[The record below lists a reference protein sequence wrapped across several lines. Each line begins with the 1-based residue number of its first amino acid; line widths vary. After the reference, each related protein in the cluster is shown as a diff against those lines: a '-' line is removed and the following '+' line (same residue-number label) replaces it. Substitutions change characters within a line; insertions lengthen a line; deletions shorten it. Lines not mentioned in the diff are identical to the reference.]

1 MKTTYRVASEILFIL
16 QFKGHNDIIHLNR
29 LNVAGL
35 FACHRRFNMSVSVIV
50 YAGSA
55 ASGLF
60 GWMTSELCLISTGG

>member
-1 MKTTYRVASEILFIL
+1 L

-35 FACHRRFNMSVSVIV
+35 FACHRRSNMNISVIV

-60 GWMTSELCLISTGG
+60 GQYVLDTTMRKQSQIT